1 MGAPHVSEGPSLEE
15 FRRWLQ
21 EELVMADSIKGKSK
35 RENRRW
41 QLESALQEALSF
53 HASVSRLQAAE
64 LPLYEEAA
72 SVRLL
77 ATEEEAASAK
87 SDGSEGDYC
96 VKCDES
102 MDSELAFCPVCGHFK

>member
-1 MGAPHVSEGPSLEE
+1 MGAQSVSEGPSLEE

-21 EELVMADSIKGKSK
+21 EELVMADSIKNKAQ

-53 HASVSRLQAAE
+53 HANVARRQEAE

-72 SVRLL
+72 AVRLL
-77 ATEEEAASAK
+77 ATEEDVSTESLATNEGECAK
-87 SDGSEGDYC
+87 CE
-96 VKCDES
+96 EP
-102 MDSELAFCPVCGHFK
+102 MDTELEFCPVCGHFK

>member
-1 MGAPHVSEGPSLEE
+1 MGALPVSEGPSLEE

-21 EELVMADSIKGKSK
+21 EELVMADSIKGKSQ

-102 MDSELAFCPVCGHFK
+102 MDSELEFCPVCGHFK